1 MQLAPLAAAGDS
13 DAHRYDAGGAGWGAE
28 AMAALRGELSTLHV
42 ELRHEATAGQ
52 RAREALAV
60 ATERIV
66 QLEQAAARAMQL
78 ERQQA
83 EGNEAVAVMAAAMRE
98 TEARLT
104 AATEAA
110 AATAERAQQAEQ
122 GRAVAERAT
131 EEARRQ
137 TTRAVEAER
146 AACALQL
153 QTLQRDAEQR
163 EAALRQWAAGLQA
176 ECAEQGRAAL
186 RNDRDAA
193 DAHAAAMR
201 EQQTAHAAVRT
212 TPWSCSTCASSD
224 VLSYHMLV
232 VHAMGA

>member
-1 MQLAPLAAAGDS
+1 
-13 DAHRYDAGGAGWGAE
+13 
-28 AMAALRGELSTLHV
+28 MAALRGELSTLYV

-60 ATERIV
+60 ATDRIEK
-66 QLEQAAARAMQL
+66 LEEAARRTVEM
-78 ERQQA
+78 ERRQM
-83 EGNEAVAVMAAAMRE
+83 EGKEAVAMMAAAMRE

-110 AATAERAQQAEQ
+110 AAAAERAQQAEE

-131 EEARRQ
+131 EEAHRQ
-137 TTRAVEAER
+137 TTRAVD
-146 AACALQL
+146 AARGACEVQL
-153 QTLQRDAEQR
+153 QALQRDAEQR
-163 EAALRQWAAGLQA
+163 ETALRQWAAGLQA

-201 EQQTAHAAVRT
+201 EQQTAHAAVR
-212 TPWSCSTCASSD
+212 PRPASCSGPKR
-224 VLSYHMLV
+224 Y
-232 VHAMGA
+232 